1 MTKIVALAAL
11 FLCGLHT
18 RAEADLI
25 LDTLGTAAPVTQ
37 FRGADNDGV
46 SILPTQFVGPQF
58 SLTQPTVLTE
68 IGGFLNHATGAS
80 PFTVRIH
87 RSNDGV
93 PDPQA
98 VLTSWPLSDDSDPP
112 IVSYET
118 VAPDFVLE
126 PGTYFA
132 LFSLPDGSEGYLL
145 GGGSDPF
152 PYRAGL
158 ATLGCMGVSCRNQ
171 AAFEGFAAVRILG
184 KPVLSVPEPALPEES
199 SPSRSG
205 SR

>member
-18 RAEADLI
+18 RAEADPI
-25 LDTLGTAAPVTQ
+25 LDTLGAAAPVTQ
-37 FRGADNDGV
+37 FRSAENGGV
-46 SILPTQFVGPQF
+46 SILPTQFVGPKF
-58 SLTQPTVLTE
+58 SLMQPTVLTE
-68 IGGFLNHATGAS
+68 IGGFLNHATGSS

-87 RSNDGV
+87 RSKDGV

-98 VLTSWPLSDDSDPP
+98 VLNSWPLSHDSDPL

-118 VAPDFVLE
+118 VAPDFVLG

-132 LFSLPDGSEGYLL
+132 LFGLPNGSEGYLL
-145 GGGSDPF
+145 GGASDPF
-152 PYRAGL
+152 AYRAGL
-158 ATLGCMGVSCRNQ
+158 ATLGCVGVSCRNQ
-171 AAFEGFAAVRILG
+171 TVFEGFAAVRILG
-184 KPVLSVPEPALPEES
+184 KPVPSVPEPALPEES